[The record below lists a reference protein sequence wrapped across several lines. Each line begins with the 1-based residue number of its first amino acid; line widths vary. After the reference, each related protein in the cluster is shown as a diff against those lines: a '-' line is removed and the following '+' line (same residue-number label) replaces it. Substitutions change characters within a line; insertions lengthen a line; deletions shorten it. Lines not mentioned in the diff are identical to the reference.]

1 MSEAGAKRAHELVA
15 DGTLR
20 IDNEGRIW
28 RCALISHG
36 TRREIQPRRA
46 ETISGKG
53 YLALALQMPDTKRLA
68 KVMAHRLVWETL
80 RGPIPDGMQI
90 NHKDLNKA
98 NNHPN
103 NLEVVTPA
111 ENIRHSYANGRTIP
125 WSVKRAGLPK
135 YKDRKR
141 REAISPGC
149 TKEGLW
155 RAGKPLITN
164 EQRGAMVAMRQR
176 GAYLKDIA
184 TAFGIG
190 TSQAHRIIKKG
201 GEGGRS

>member
-1 MSEAGAKRAHELVA
+1 MSEAGARRAHELVA

-20 IDNEGRIW
+20 VDDEGRIW

-36 TRREIQPRRA
+36 TRREIKPRRA

-68 KVMAHRLVWETL
+68 KVMAHRIVWETAH
-80 RGPIPDGMQI
+80 GPIPEGMQI
-90 NHKDLNKA
+90 NHKDLDKS
-98 NNHPN
+98 NNRLS

-135 YKDRKR
+135 WPKHGKP
-141 REAISPGC
+141 ISPGC
-149 TKEGLW
+149 TKEGFW
-155 RAGKPLITN
+155 RAGKPMITD
-164 EQRGAMVAMRQR
+164 EQRLAMVAMRQR
-176 GAYLKDIA
+176 GVYLKDIA
-184 TAFGIG
+184 AAFGIG
-190 TSQAHRIIKKG
+190 TSQAHRITKKG